1 MVELT
6 IDLGGTA
13 VKLGVFA
20 SDGGVDTVEFPLD
33 GGFDLDGVA
42 AAADALL
49 DGRRPQGVAIAVP
62 GIVDQAGRGLLVA
75 HGKYVE
81 LRGVD
86 LVEWSRSA
94 FGVGAVVENDA
105 RAALLGEL
113 EAGSAQGERDA
124 VLITLGTGIGTA
136 AMIDGHLLRGAHGH
150 AGVLSG
156 HVTVDL
162 DGPRC
167 PCGNLGCAEALAST
181 WALERDLRGGG
192 WRGGSERGGGLR
204 GDGDH
209 VALGPELQRRVAA
222 AGALGIRDLIETR
235 HEPESAAMLERYL
248 RIWGAVI
255 VAQCHAFDPSVV
267 VVTGGV
273 MRARDVVL
281 PALAGYVR
289 EHLWSSSF
297 RPRFVTPDEPELSVL
312 RGLAALALD
321 SATTRDANDA

>member
-1 MVELT
+1 MVELA

-13 VKLGVFA
+13 VKLGVFG
-20 SDGGVDTVEFPLD
+20 SGRGVETTEFPVGD
-33 GGFDLDGVA
+33 GFDLDRVA
-42 AAADALL
+42 VAADALL
-49 DGRRPQGVAIAVP
+49 AGRRAKAVAIAVP
-62 GIVDQAGRGLLVA
+62 GIVDPAGRSLLVA
-75 HGKYVE
+75 HGKYIG

-86 LVEWSRSA
+86 LGEWSRFV
-94 FGVGAVVENDA
+94 FGVEAAVENDA

-113 EAGSAQGERDA
+113 AAGSAAGERDA

-136 AMIDGHLLRGAHGH
+136 AVIDGHVLRGAHGH

-181 WALERDLRGGG
+181 WALDRDLRGD
-192 WRGGSERGGGLR
+192 SI
-204 GDGDH
+204 DGPH
-209 VALGPELQRRVAA
+209 VAVGPELRRRVAESST
-222 AGALGIRDLIETR
+222 LGIRDLIETR
-235 HEPESAAMLERYL
+235 QEPESAAILDRYL

-255 VAQCHAFDPSVV
+255 VAQCHAFDPSTV

-281 PALAGYVR
+281 PALAEYVHG
-289 EHLWSSSF
+289 HLWSSSF

-312 RGLAALALD
+312 RGLAAIALD

>member
-1 MVELT
+1 MVELA

-13 VKLGVFA
+13 VKLGAFE
-20 SDGGVDTVEFPLD
+20 SCRGVETAEFPVD
-33 GGFDLDGVA
+33 GGFDLDRVAEA
-42 AAADALL
+42 AAALL
-49 DGRRPQGVAIAVP
+49 GGRRPRGVGIAVP
-62 GIVDQAGRGLLVA
+62 GIVDPTGRGLLAA
-75 HGKYVE
+75 HGKYAG

-86 LVEWSRSA
+86 LGDWSRSA
-94 FGVGAVVENDA
+94 FGVDPVVENDA

-162 DGPRC
+162 GGPRC

-181 WALERDLRGGG
+181 WALDRDLRSGEEAAGP
-192 WRGGSERGGGLR
+192 GLR
-204 GDGDH
+204 
-209 VALGPELQRRVAA
+209 RRLAA
-222 AGALGIRDLIETR
+222 ARTLGIRDLIETR
-235 HEPESAAMLERYL
+235 HEPESAAILERYL

-273 MRARDVVL
+273 MRSRDAVL
-281 PALAGYVR
+281 PALAEYVHD
-289 EHLWSSSF
+289 HLWSSSF
-297 RPRFVTPDEPELSVL
+297 RPRFLTPDDPELSVL
-312 RGLAALALD
+312 RGLAVLSLD
-321 SATTRDANDA
+321 SATTR

>member
-1 MVELT
+1 MVELA

-13 VKLGVFA
+13 VKLGVFE
-20 SDGGVDTVEFPLD
+20 SGQVLETSEFGIT
-33 GGFDLDGVA
+33 GGFDLDDVVEA
-42 AAADALL
+42 ANVLL
-49 DGRRPQGVAIAVP
+49 SERSPMGVAIAVP
-62 GIVDQAGRGLLVA
+62 GIVDPDGRRLLAA
-75 HGKYVE
+75 HGKYAE
-81 LRGVD
+81 LRDVD
-86 LVEWSRSA
+86 LGEWSRTT
-94 FGVGAVVENDA
+94 FGVESVVENDA

-113 EAGSAQGERDA
+113 AAGSAQGERDA

-136 AMIDGHLLRGAHGH
+136 AVIDGHVLRGAHGH

-181 WALERDLRGGG
+181 WALDRDLRGD
-192 WRGGSERGGGLR
+192 GGSR
-204 GDGDH
+204 GDSGR
-209 VALGPELQRRVAA
+209 VAVGPELQRRVGTAA
-222 AGALGIRDLIETR
+222 PLGIRDLIETLY
-235 HEPESAAMLERYL
+235 ETESATILDRYL

-255 VAQCHAFDPSVV
+255 VTQCHAFDPSVV

-273 MRARDVVL
+273 MRARDTVL
-281 PALAGYVR
+281 PALAEYVQ